1 MSSHLLTSPQDVVR
15 ALLTYVDWWQP
26 FTSSV
31 LQATHR
37 GGEHDGI
44 RAGLVEHLEERAE
57 LCRRMERLDERE
69 RRLLYLW
76 YVKDA
81 SPREISRA
89 CKVSLRHC
97 HRVRAKAIRTIVE
110 LGDPQAA

>member
-1 MSSHLLTSPQDVVR
+1 
-15 ALLTYVDWWQP
+15 
-26 FTSSV
+26 
-31 LQATHR
+31 
-37 GGEHDGI
+37 
-44 RAGLVEHLEERAE
+44 
-57 LCRRMERLDERE
+57 MERLDERE